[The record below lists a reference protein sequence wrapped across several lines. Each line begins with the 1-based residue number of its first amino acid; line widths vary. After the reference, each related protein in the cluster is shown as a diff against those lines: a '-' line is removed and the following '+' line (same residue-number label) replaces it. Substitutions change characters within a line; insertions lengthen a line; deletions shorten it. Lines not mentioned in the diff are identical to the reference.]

1 MANKCEKV
9 YESNIPWPH
18 RTWVTHTRVAGA
30 ESETGRDA
38 WKKGK
43 FPLRDSQGTRLSQ
56 ARRQNVHFISGKVPE
71 RTKLGQVLWGSGKAN
86 KSPSQGT
93 IQVHLNPQMEQGS
106 KGFIRKS
113 VVRFVG
119 VCDII
124 HGSQQKD
131 GPSGLQRSIS
141 QTAVLNLL
149 ALAKRKKERK
159 KGRNHRLHGK
169 FWRSWWVPSFS
180 TLSKIQ
186 LLLASYL
193 YSCTGIALLDLHHY
207 SADQDPWAI
216 G

>member
-43 FPLRDSQGTRLSQ
+43 FPLRDSQGTKLSQ

-93 IQVHLNPQMEQGS
+93 MQVHLNPQMEWGS
-106 KGFIRKS
+106 KTAKASSENQWSGLL
-113 VVRFVG
+113 VC

-124 HGSQQKD
+124 HQSQQKD
-131 GPSGLQRSIS
+131 GAWELRGSAS
-141 QTAVLNLL
+141 QTAVLTLL
-149 ALAKRKKERK
+149 VPAKNDQLYERIP
-159 KGRNHRLHGK
+159 
-169 FWRSWWVPSFS
+169 RSWGVLAFS
-180 TLSKIQ
+180 TVSEIQ

-193 YSCTGIALLDLHHY
+193 YSCTGIA
-207 SADQDPWAI
+207 
-216 G
+216 